1 MGFLSMV
8 YMGICIYLI
17 FINFKII
24 IKKEII
30 IFWFKI
36 VINDNIFNY
45 MWILLCEWVKVI
57 YM

>member
-8 YMGICIYLI
+8 YMGICIYLN
-17 FINFKII
+17 FINFKIM
-24 IKKEII
+24 KKEII